1 MRNNMAVK
9 YHRFK
14 AAWAVAQLVIKH
26 YLVINRFNKEVTTT
40 NHMIHK
46 DNQTGKPFKRGGL
59 GILI

>member
-1 MRNNMAVK
+1 MEKLRMRNNMAVK

-46 DNQTGKPFKRGGL
+46 DN
-59 GILI
+59 